1 MSESADPIITEIVR
15 NGLVAITEEMKSNL
29 LRTAYSMIIYEAQDF
44 TVGLF
49 DRHGGIISIGI
60 GLPTFIR
67 GMSHTVRSMLEH
79 FGEKGIVPGDVLV
92 TNDAYTTGSHLYH
105 FTFTQPMPTSAIA
118 ASSRTTML
126 ARKIQRHFALWISGF
141 ITRR

>member
-49 DRHGGIISIGI
+49 DAEGETISIGI
-60 GLPTFIR
+60 GLPMFIR
-67 GMSHTVRSMLEH
+67 GMSETV
-79 FGEKGIVPGDVLV
+79 
-92 TNDAYTTGSHLYH
+92 
-105 FTFTQPMPTSAIA
+105 
-118 ASSRTTML
+118 
-126 ARKIQRHFALWISGF
+126 KIGRAHV
-141 ITRR
+141 